1 MKRTTSLLL
10 ALGVILGMAMAPS
23 TANTSIHA
31 DDCMTS
37 LRGKV
42 TDEKGEPVILGNV
55 ALKQNGI
62 LITGAQTDF
71 DGFYSLTDIDPG
83 TYEVEFTYVGF
94 QPTIITGVVVKE
106 GKANTLDV
114 VLTNGINLEEVV
126 VISYEVPLIEQDF
139 TTSGSTI
146 TSSQIRRTPSGS
158 RGRSRTKNRKR
169 AKDIVGHVGGT
180 SSGDRRGQATVQGSR
195 SENTVYWIDGVP
207 VRGDSKSNN
216 RKVKKAQRK
225 AKKNQG
231 GHHTDPIQN
240 TEQFTTIVENQF
252 LATQKEAVSTFSIDV
267 DRASYTIV
275 RSRIQANGQRPD
287 PDAVRIEEMVNY
299 FTYQYEGPQDGKPF
313 AVATDIMDCPWKPE
327 HYLLRIGLKGEQ
339 LEREKS
345 APSNLVFLLD
355 VSGSMASEN
364 KLPLVKKS
372 LEMLVAQLRPQ
383 DQVAI
388 VVYAGAAGVVLPP
401 TSGDQQAT
409 ILAALHNLQA
419 GGSTAGGAGIEL
431 AYKLAEEHLLEEGNN
446 RVILAT
452 DGDFNVGVNS
462 PGGLEKLIEQ
472 KRKKGIF
479 LTALGFGMGN
489 YKDNLIE
496 VLADKGN
503 GNYAYID
510 TEQEARRVFVNN
522 LMGTLYTI
530 AKDVKIQLTFD
541 SNYVKEYRLIGYEN
555 RMLAKEDFANDAK
568 DAGELGAGHT
578 VTALYEVVPGPAAR
592 RGPFVKTGN
601 PKAMKLGTIAL
612 RYKKPNAS
620 KSELLSFNIEGASTP
635 VVEAHADLQHAAAV
649 AAFGMWL
656 RRSSF
661 LGDYGLD
668 DIRRLALRGMRED
681 PFLFREEFVALL
693 EEVSSQTWVLEE

>member
-1 MKRTTSLLL
+1 M
-10 ALGVILGMAMAPS
+10 ALGVVLGMAIAPS
-23 TANTSIHA
+23 TANASVHA

-42 TDEKGEPVILGNV
+42 TDETGEPIIFGNV

-71 DGFYSLTDIDPG
+71 DGYYSLTDINPG
-83 TYEVEFTYVGF
+83 TYEVECTYVGM
-94 QPTIITGVVVKE
+94 QTTVVTGVVVKE
-106 GKANTLDV
+106 GQANTLDV
-114 VLTNGINLEEVV
+114 VMANGGVNLEEVV
-126 VISYEVPLIEQDF
+126 VVSYDIPLIEQDY
-139 TTSGSTI
+139 TTSGLTV

-158 RGRSRTKNRKR
+158 SGRSRTKNRKK

-180 SSGDRRGQATVQGSR
+180 SSGDRRGQATIKGSR
-195 SENTVYWIDGVP
+195 SDNTVYWIDGVP

-216 RKVKKAQRK
+216 RKIKKAQRQ
-225 AKKNQG
+225 AKKNQQ

-240 TEQFTTIVENQF
+240 TEQFTAIVENQF

-267 DRASYTIV
+267 DRASYSIV
-275 RSRIQANGQRPD
+275 RSRIQRYGLRPD

-409 ILAALHNLQA
+409 ILAALHNLHA

-431 AYKLAEEHLLEEGNN
+431 AYKLAEEHLLKEGNN

-578 VTALYEVVPGPAAR
+578 VTALYEIVPGPAAR
-592 RGPFVKTGN
+592 KAPFVKTGN

-661 LGDYGLD
+661 LGDYALD

-693 EEVSSQTWVLEE
+693 DEVSSQAWVLEE

>member
-10 ALGVILGMAMAPS
+10 ALGVVLGMAIAPS

-42 TDEKGEPVILGNV
+42 TDETGEPVILGNV
-55 ALKQNGI
+55 VLKQNGI
-62 LITGAQTDF
+62 MITGAQTDF
-71 DGFYSLTDIDPG
+71 DGFYSITNIDPG
-83 TYEVEFTYVGF
+83 TYEVEFTYVGL

-114 VLTNGINLEEVV
+114 VLTNGVNLEEVV
-126 VISYEVPLIEQDF
+126 VIGYEVPLIEQDN
-139 TTSGSTI
+139 TT
-146 TSSQIRRTPSGS
+146 Q
-158 RGRSRTKNRKR
+158 
-169 AKDIVGHVGGT
+169 GG
-180 SSGDRRGQATVQGSR
+180 DVVIKGSR
-195 SENTVYWIDGVP
+195 SDNTVYWIDGVP
-207 VRGDSKSNN
+207 VRGNLVPQSEISTKKRR
-216 RKVKKAQRK
+216 RKFKRGKKL
-225 AKKNQG
+225 KKNQVQSG
-231 GHHTDPIQN
+231 KPAEN

-275 RSRIQANGQRPD
+275 RSRIQRNGNRPD

-355 VSGSMASEN
+355 VSGSMADEN

-462 PGGLEKLIEQ
+462 VGGLESLIEK